1 MSESKWK
8 QIVGKT
14 ISEGAYVSSESLRED
29 YARAM
34 NETCFRTDLDYMR
47 KRQETSERIMSKIM
61 THEPLTDEDTAD
73 IKRYNLQIRQIRKE
87 RTQTNGGEMTDCEF
101 EQIGETQL
109 LSYLKAG
116 WQIVHRLENGK
127 VIVKR

>member
-34 NETCFRTDLDYMR
+34 SETCFRTDLDYMR

-61 THEPLTDEDTAD
+61 SGELLTEEDKAD
-73 IKRYNLQIRQIRKE
+73 IKRYNIQLRQIRKE
-87 RTQTNGGEMTDCEF
+87 RTETNGGETDCEF
-101 EQIGETQL
+101 EQISETQL

-116 WQIVHRLENGK
+116 WQIVHKLEDGQL
-127 VIVKR
+127 IVKR